1 MRILIPAA
9 LIATLALT
17 GCATTST
24 ANYQSQLTALA
35 AGVPVLEAALATY
48 PGLVTPTV
56 SKAESDLNAALSAL
70 QASPAPTSASAVLAD
85 IRAVASAMPA
95 NVLSPAHQAELSA
108 ALALAQVIA
117 GALAGTPAAS

>member
-1 MRILIPAA
+1 MNPIVIILAA
-9 LIATLALT
+9 ALALT
-17 GCATTST
+17 GCANTPTS
-24 ANYQSQLTALA
+24 YQSQLTALA

-48 PGLVTPTV
+48 PGLVTPAV
-56 SKAESDLNAALSAL
+56 AKAEGNLNTALAAL
-70 QASPAPTSASAVLAD
+70 QASPAPTSAAAVVTD
-85 IRAVASAMPA
+85 IRAVAAAMPA

>member
-1 MRILIPAA
+1 MNPIVIILAA
-9 LIATLALT
+9 ALALT
-17 GCATTST
+17 GCANTPTS
-24 ANYQSQLTALA
+24 YQSQLTALA

-48 PGLVTPTV
+48 PGLVTPAV
-56 SKAESDLNAALSAL
+56 AKAEGNLNTALAAL
-70 QASPAPTSASAVLAD
+70 QASPAPTSAAAVLTD
-85 IRAVASAMPA
+85 IRAVAAAMPA